1 MSRQNL
7 PAARLRD
14 VEVRFGK
21 ARILT
26 DVNLTVPDSG
36 VMAVVGESGSGKSTL
51 LRLLNGLVR
60 AAAGSVEVLGE
71 AMERA
76 DVCGLRRRIG
86 YAVQDVGLFPH
97 LRVLANILLP
107 LVVADGDPVAGRAR
121 AGRLMELM
129 GLPAGLADRYP
140 HELSGGQQQRVG
152 ICRAMICEPPL
163 LLLDESFSGVDALTR
178 GEIHDRFDSLRT
190 TEGTSVIL
198 VTHDVREA
206 ARLASRL
213 VVLREGRV
221 AAEGSLAEL
230 CERPPGDY
238 ARRLLAPVAP

>member
-1 MSRQNL
+1 MSRQKL

-14 VEVRFGK
+14 VGVRFGS
-21 ARILT
+21 ARILAG
-26 DVNLTVPDSG
+26 VNLTVPASG

-60 AAAGSVEVLGE
+60 ATAGHVEVLGE
-71 AMERA
+71 PMDRA
-76 DVCGLRRRIG
+76 DGPGLRRRIG

-107 LVVADGDPVAGRAR
+107 LEIAAGDSSAGRAR
-121 AGRLMELM
+121 ARRLMELM
-129 GLPAGLADRYP
+129 GLDAGLANRYP

-152 ICRAMICEPPL
+152 ICRAMICKPPL
-163 LLLDESFSGVDALTR
+163 LLLDESFSGVDAITR
-178 GEIHDRFDSLRT
+178 TEIHERFENLRT
-190 TEGTSVIL
+190 AEGTSVVL

-206 ARLASRL
+206 ARLATHL
-213 VVLREGRV
+213 VVLRDGRIV
-221 AAEGSLAEL
+221 AQGSLAEL

-238 ARRLLAPVAP
+238 ARRLLDPVVP